1 MVENNIQKL
10 DDSVVSHVAKLLQ
23 VALLTGTDIVDHMRM
38 IRLKNHTQNNDV
50 LVLEDEYRSIFDNSL
65 ETMVKNAEK
74 SIQEESESSEQSW

>member
-1 MVENNIQKL
+1 MVETNNIQKL

-38 IRLKNHTQNNDV
+38 IRLKTHTQDNTV

-65 ETMVKNAEK
+65 ETMVKNADQA
-74 SIQEESESSEQSW
+74 IQEESESSEQS

>member
-1 MVENNIQKL
+1 MRL
-10 DDSVVSHVAKLLQ
+10 DDSVIGHVAKLIQL
-23 VALLTGTDIVDHMRM
+23 AILTGTDIVDHMRM

>member
-1 MVENNIQKL
+1 MVETNNIQKL

-38 IRLKNHTQNNDV
+38 IRLKTHTQDNTV

-65 ETMVKNAEK
+65 EMMVKNADQ
-74 SIQEESESSEQSW
+74 SIQEESESIEQS

>member
-38 IRLKNHTQNNDV
+38 IRLKTHTQDNTV

-65 ETMVKNAEK
+65 EMMVKNADQA
-74 SIQEESESSEQSW
+74 IQEESESIEQSW

>member
-38 IRLKNHTQNNDV
+38 IRLTADDQTLFLDADYEENATNN
-50 LVLEDEYRSIFDNSL
+50 IQA
-65 ETMVKNAEK
+65 MVQQ
-74 SIQEESESSEQSW
+74 IEELTSSEE

>member
-38 IRLKNHTQNNDV
+38 IRLKTHTQDNTV
-50 LVLEDEYRSIFDNSL
+50 LVLEDEYRSIFDSSL
-65 ETMVKNAEK
+65 ETMVKNAEQ
-74 SIQEESESSEQSW
+74 SVQEESESSEQS

>member
-38 IRLKNHTQNNDV
+38 IRLKTHTQDNAV

-65 ETMVKNAEK
+65 ETMVKNAEQ
-74 SIQEESESSEQSW
+74 SIQEESESSEQS

>member
-1 MVENNIQKL
+1 MAEDNIQKL

-38 IRLKNHTQNNDV
+38 IRLKTHTQDNAV

-65 ETMVKNAEK
+65 ETMVKNAEQ
-74 SIQEESESSEQSW
+74 STQEESESSEQS

>member
-1 MVENNIQKL
+1 MVETNNIQKL

-38 IRLKNHTQNNDV
+38 IRLKTHTQDNTV

-65 ETMVKNAEK
+65 ETMVKNAEQ
-74 SIQEESESSEQSW
+74 STQEESESSEQS

>member
-74 SIQEESESSEQSW
+74 SIQEESESSEQS

>member
-1 MVENNIQKL
+1 MVETNNIQKL

-38 IRLKNHTQNNDV
+38 IRLKTHTQDNTV

-65 ETMVKNAEK
+65 ETMVKNAEQ
-74 SIQEESESSEQSW
+74 STQEESESSEDS

>member
-1 MVENNIQKL
+1 MVETNNIQKL

-38 IRLKNHTQNNDV
+38 IRLKTHTQDNTV

-65 ETMVKNAEK
+65 EIMVKNADQA
-74 SIQEESESSEQSW
+74 IQEESESIEQS